1 MKLIENAA
9 DVKGMLKTWNGGE
22 KLNGYPFV
30 VNSHAPF
37 CQLQRALPML
47 NLGLISSAG
56 AYIDGTDSFNLED
69 KNGDIEFREFP
80 IELDAE
86 DIVYAAKGYDPTA
99 VKEDRNVLIPIDR
112 LLEYEANGVIG
123 SLNNVWWSV
132 SSYIPNAVDVAE
144 KLAPAIVE
152 RLKHYEVKAALF
164 VPATRL
170 CHQTLGIIAR
180 AVEMAG
186 IPTMMITVDRA
197 IAEKVRAPRIAYYDG
212 EIGST
217 VGKANWKQY
226 QLRVLDES
234 LRWIE
239 TFDQPGSRKLAV
251 ELETATE
258 AARGER

>member
-9 DVKGMLKTWNGGE
+9 DVKGMLKSWNGNE
-22 KLNGYPFV
+22 NLTGYPFV

-37 CQLQRALPML
+37 SQLHRSLPML

-56 AYIDGTDSFNLED
+56 AYINGTDAFNIED
-69 KNGDIEFREFP
+69 KNGDAEFREFP
-80 IELDAE
+80 IEIEAQDLLF
-86 DIVYAAKGYDPTA
+86 AAKGYDPTA
-99 VKEDRNVLIPIDR
+99 VKEDRNVLVPIDR

-123 SLNNVWWSV
+123 SLNNVWWSL
-132 SSYIPNAVDVAE
+132 SSYIPNATDVAE

-152 RLKHYEVKAALF
+152 RLKHYDVKAALF

-186 IPTMMITVDRA
+186 IPTMMIAVDRA
-197 IAEKVRAPRIAYYDG
+197 IAEKVRAPRVAYYQG

-226 QLRVLDES
+226 QLRVLDEAI
-234 LRWIE
+234 RWIE
-239 TFDQPGSRKLAV
+239 TFDQPGSRKLVV
-251 ELETATE
+251 ELENATE

>member
-1 MKLIENAA
+1 MKLIENAS
-9 DVKGMLKTWNGGE
+9 DIKGMLKGWKGNE
-22 KLNGYPFV
+22 KLTGYPFV

-37 CQLQRALPML
+37 CQLHRSLPML

-56 AYIDGTDSFNLED
+56 AYIDGTDSFDVDDN
-69 KNGDIEFREFP
+69 NGDTQPREFP
-80 IELDAE
+80 IELSADDLA
-86 DIVYAAKGYDPTA
+86 YSAKGYDATA
-99 VKEDRNVLIPIDR
+99 VRQDRNVLIPIDR

-132 SSYIPNAVDVAE
+132 SSHIPNAVEVAE

-152 RLKHYEVKAALF
+152 RLKHYQVKAALF

-170 CHQTLGIIAR
+170 CHQTLGIVAR

-186 IPTMMITVDRA
+186 IPTMMIAVDRA

-212 EIGST
+212 EVGST
-217 VGKANWKQY
+217 IGKPNWKQY
-226 QLRVLDES
+226 QLRVLDEA